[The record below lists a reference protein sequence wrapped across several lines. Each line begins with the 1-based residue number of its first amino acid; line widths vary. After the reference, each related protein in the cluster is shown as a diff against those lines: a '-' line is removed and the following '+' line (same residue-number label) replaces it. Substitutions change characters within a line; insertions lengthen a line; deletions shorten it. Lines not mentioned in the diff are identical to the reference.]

1 MNPYFPGIPTTSLES
16 IQCNISLF
24 VGSPFHAG
32 ELDSRSFIG
41 MIGGGVTEVH
51 FVGYVPLA
59 PTLLKLFLRLIIN
72 FILDI
77 LGECN
82 NLPIVESLLN
92 RIFLLSK
99 YRKCATHSS
108 NSIEVATPLYL
119 T

>member
-1 MNPYFPGIPTTSLES
+1 
-16 IQCNISLF
+16 
-24 VGSPFHAG
+24 
-32 ELDSRSFIG
+32 

-82 NLPIVESLLN
+82 NLRVLN
-92 RIFLLSK
+92 
-99 YRKCATHSS
+99 
-108 NSIEVATPLYL
+108 PYL
-119 T
+119 TEFSYSQNTENVRPILVTLLKLQLRYISPSGDNANPSSATSASL